1 MLSILTEVISA
12 VGDSLWASGS
22 KFIPPEEPDPAFAEI
37 FDKIAELTAETSDTE
52 ETEDKKDENNDEIV
66 ENINESEE
74 PKNENDPEV
83 DVSEVDVPQEEV
95 KSLEE
100 IRKEQDDL
108 LILSFKAAV
117 KRKLQP
123 NKVK

>member
-52 ETEDKKDENNDEIV
+52 ETEGKKDENNDEIV

-123 NKVK
+123 NKVT

>member
-37 FDKIAELTAETSDTE
+37 LEKIAELTAETSDTE
-52 ETEDKKDENNDEIV
+52 DENDENNDGIV
-66 ENINESEE
+66 ENLDESKE

-83 DVSEVDVPQEEV
+83 VGSEVDLPPEEV

-108 LILSFKAAV
+108 LILSFKAAI

-123 NKVK
+123 NKVT

>member
-1 MLSILTEVISA
+1 MILTEVISA

-37 FDKIAELTAETSDTE
+37 LEKIAELTAETSDTE
-52 ETEDKKDENNDEIV
+52 DTEDKNDDEIV
-66 ENINESEE
+66 ENLNDSKE
-74 PKNENDPEV
+74 PENENDPEV
-83 DVSEVDVPQEEV
+83 DGSEVDVPPEEV

-123 NKVK
+123 NKVT